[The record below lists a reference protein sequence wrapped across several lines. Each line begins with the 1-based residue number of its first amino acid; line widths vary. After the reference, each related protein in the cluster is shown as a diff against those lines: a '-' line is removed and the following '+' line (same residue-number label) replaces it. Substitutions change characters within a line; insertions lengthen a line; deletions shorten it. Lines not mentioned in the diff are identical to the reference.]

1 LCTKGQWEKD
11 GLCPWIRNAEIRAS
25 RVKICSAF
33 PLDPG
38 KFFNKNVYSP
48 EDVRLKDFV
57 YRIEEE

>member
-1 LCTKGQWEKD
+1 MSLGP
-11 GLCPWIRNAEIRAS
+11 GPEIMAGDTRCE
-25 RVKICSAF
+25 VCSAF